1 MAERLGIVL
10 EQGGENPG
18 LRSMTVEDLREHPEW
33 IKVGMGAT
41 LATSLGGLYVPH
53 TIIEVRRG
61 GKELVIQ
68 RDRTII
74 DGPNSWAD
82 EAPRH
87 YEADPNGKTETIT
100 KRNDGTYIVKGVPKE
115 WYSTRYI
122 IGMRRDWT
130 DYSK

>member
-1 MAERLGIVL
+1 MSTAEKIDYTK
-10 EQGGENPG
+10 NPE
-18 LRSMTVEDLREHPEW
+18 LITV
-33 IKVGMGAT
+33 GTGAT
-41 LATSLGGLYVPH
+41 LATGLGGLYVPY

-61 GKELVIQ
+61 GKELVVQ
-68 RDRTII
+68 RDKTIL

-82 EAPRH
+82 DAPRH

-100 KRNDGTYIVKGVPKE
+100 KRNDGTYIVKGTPKE

-130 DYSK
+130 DYTK